1 MRLRPTLSG
10 AKFSFLATLLSC
22 VVVVGIGVG
31 HVLESGEFPHWLTS
45 SRGFAFTI
53 TLAILGGLL
62 LGALLGRFVA
72 HRSFPIADKIFELVR
87 WGFCLAL
94 IIAGIVIYTS
104 GVILPGFGS
113 VAPFSTFAFAVA
125 AWICPLKVSTAVR
138 QGCNILALV
147 VASFLLLVVA
157 WNLVPGIV
165 AVLLNLILL
174 DFFTHRWDPFISS
187 FD

>member
-31 HVLESGEFPHWLTS
+31 KVLESGEFPHWLTS
-45 SRGFAFTI
+45 SRGFAFII

-62 LGALLGRFVA
+62 LGVLLERFAA
-72 HRSFPIADKIFELVR
+72 HRSFPTADRIFEVAR
-87 WGFCLAL
+87 WGFCLAFV
-94 IIAGIVIYTS
+94 IAGIVTCTS

-113 VAPFSTFAFAVA
+113 LAPFSTFDFAVA

-138 QGCNILALV
+138 QACNILAL

-157 WNLVPGIV
+157 WSPPSGIV
-165 AVLLNLILL
+165 VVLLNLILL
-174 DFFTHRWDPFISS
+174 DFFTHHWNFLISS